1 VLILSSLR
9 RETTKRMN
17 TQNITTYS
25 KSQQGSLIKPRLGN
39 VMARF
44 LDLYAMKAQTQV
56 NFSQM
61 RRRLKELELAS
72 SLSSYYNRLIQML
85 LIRTLK
91 LHHTKQKVLL
101 NLSYTHSVRETV

>member
-1 VLILSSLR
+1 
-9 RETTKRMN
+9 MN

-25 KSQQGSLIKPRLGN
+25 ESQQRSLFKPRLAN

-44 LDLYAMKAQTQV
+44 LDLYGMKAHTQV

-85 LIRTLK
+85 LIHTLE
-91 LHHTKQKVLL
+91 LHHTKQKLL
-101 NLSYTHSVRETV
+101 FPPTHITLHKYRCI